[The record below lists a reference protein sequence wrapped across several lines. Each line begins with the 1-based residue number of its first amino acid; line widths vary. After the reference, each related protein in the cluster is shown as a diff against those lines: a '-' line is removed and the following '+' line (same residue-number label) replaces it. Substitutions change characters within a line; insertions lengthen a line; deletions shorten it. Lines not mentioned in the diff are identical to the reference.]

1 MMRARHCCAGK
12 LTLMLRVGVI
22 GCGVV
27 HGTHCDALAQI
38 GQAELAA
45 VYDAVPERAKVTSG
59 KYGVI
64 AAKSLP
70 DMFDIVDV
78 VNICVPSGMH
88 ADIGIEAAK
97 AGKHVLCEKPIDIT
111 YEKALNL
118 VETCEKHNVTLGVI
132 SQHRFSTDMR
142 KLHVLASDGS
152 FGRLLQGDCYNKWY
166 RSQNY
171 YDSGD
176 WRGTMALDGGGC
188 LMNQGVHY
196 IDMIQW
202 VMGGVKAVQ
211 AQTRTAS
218 HERIEVEDVA
228 NALVEYKN
236 GAVGVIQGSTSFYPG
251 MAERLEVHGVYG
263 SAVIEGD
270 RMKFL
275 KIDPENCGQGLYGDG
290 VNKQPTPSVH
300 LHGEELAAPTGA
312 ADPTAAFGNQH
323 QLQIEDFMEAVID
336 KRDPYVTGRA
346 ALEPLKVILAIYESG
361 RQGGKR
367 VELP

>member
-1 MMRARHCCAGK
+1 
-12 LTLMLRVGVI
+12 MLRVGVI

-27 HGTHCDALAQI
+27 HGTHCEALGQI
-38 GQAELAA
+38 EGAELAG
-45 VYDAVPERAKVTSG
+45 VYDVVPERALASAD
-59 KYGVI
+59 KYGVL
-64 AAKSLP
+64 AASSLEAL
-70 DMFDIVDV
+70 FDVVDI
-78 VNICVPSGMH
+78 VNICVPSGLH
-88 ADIGIEAAK
+88 AEIGLHAAR
-97 AGKHVLCEKPIDIT
+97 AGKHVLCEKPIDVT
-111 YEKALNL
+111 YEKALRL
-118 VETCEKHNVTLGVI
+118 VEGCEAHRVKLGVI
-132 SQHRFSTDMR
+132 SQHRFATDMR
-142 KLHVLASDGS
+142 KLHVLASEGS

-176 WRGTMALDGGGC
+176 WRGTVALDGGGC

-202 VMGGVKAVQ
+202 VMGGVKSVQ
-211 AQTRTAS
+211 AQVRTAA
-218 HERIEVEDVA
+218 HERIEVEDIA

-275 KIDPENCGQGLYGDG
+275 KIDAENCGQGLYGDG

-300 LHGEELAAPTGA
+300 LHGEGSAGATGA
-312 ADPTAAFGNQH
+312 ADPTAAFGMQH
-323 QLQIEDFMEAVID
+323 QLQIQDFVEAVAD
-336 KRDPYVTGRA
+336 GRDPYLTGRA
-346 ALEPLKVILAIYESG
+346 ALEPLKIILAIYESG
-361 RQGGKR
+361 RKGGAR
-367 VELP
+367 VEIA

>member
-1 MMRARHCCAGK
+1 
-12 LTLMLRVGVI
+12 MLRVGVI

-27 HGTHCDALAQI
+27 HGTHCDALENI
-38 GQAELAA
+38 EEAELAA
-45 VYDAVPERAKVTSG
+45 VYDVVPERSKATG
-59 KYGVI
+59 EKYGVL
-64 AAKSLP
+64 ASHSLEA
-70 DMFDIVDV
+70 MFDVVDV
-78 VNICVPSGMH
+78 VNICVPSGLH
-88 ADIGIEAAK
+88 AEIGIKAAQ
-97 AGKHVLCEKPIDIT
+97 AGKHVLVEKPIDIT
-111 YEKALNL
+111 YAKALSL
-118 VETCEKHNVTLGVI
+118 VEECEKQKVTLGTI

-142 KLHVLASDGS
+142 KLHVMASDGS

-176 WRGTMALDGGGC
+176 WRGTWALDGGGC

-202 VMGGVKAVQ
+202 VMGGVKSVQ
-211 AQTRTAS
+211 AQVRTAS
-218 HERIEVEDVA
+218 HERIEVEDIA

-275 KIDPENCGQGLYGDG
+275 KVDAENCGHGLYGDG

-300 LHGEELAAPTGA
+300 LHGEEQTAATGA

-323 QLQIEDFMEAVID
+323 QLQIQDFMQAVLEN
-336 KRDPYVTGRA
+336 RPPYVTGRA

-361 RQGGKR
+361 RNGGTR
-367 VELP
+367 VELQ

>member
-1 MMRARHCCAGK
+1 
-12 LTLMLRVGVI
+12 VI

-27 HGTHCDALAQI
+27 HGTHCDALANVD
-38 GQAELAA
+38 GAKLTG
-45 VYDAVPERAKVTSG
+45 VYDVVPERSKASG
-59 KYGVI
+59 EKYGVP
-64 AAKSLP
+64 AAESLEAL
-70 DMFDIVDV
+70 FDLVDV
-78 VNICVPSGMH
+78 VNICVPSGLH
-88 ADIGIEAAK
+88 AEIGTKAAK
-97 AGKHVLCEKPIDIT
+97 AGKHVLCEKPIDVT
-111 YEKALNL
+111 YEKALGL
-118 VETCEKHNVTLGVI
+118 VEGCEMAGVTLGVI

-142 KLHVLASDGS
+142 QLHDLAHDGS

-166 RSQNY
+166 RSQKY

-176 WRGTMALDGGGC
+176 WRGTWALDGGGC

-218 HERIEVEDVA
+218 HERIEVEDIA

-251 MAERLEVHGVYG
+251 MAERLEVHGVFG

-275 KIDPENCGQGLYGDG
+275 KIDAENCGQGLYGDG

-300 LHGEELAAPTGA
+300 LHGESAGA
-312 ADPTAAFGNQH
+312 ATGSSDPTAAFGMQH
-323 QLQIEDFMEAVID
+323 QLQIQDFVKAVTD
-336 KRDPYVTGRA
+336 GKPPYLTGRA
-346 ALEPLKVILAIYESG
+346 ALEPLKIILAIYESG
-361 RQGGKR
+361 RNGGSR
-367 VELP
+367 VELG

>member
-1 MMRARHCCAGK
+1 
-12 LTLMLRVGVI
+12 MLRVGVI

-27 HGTHCDALAQI
+27 HGTHCEALSQI
-38 GQAELAA
+38 GAAELAG
-45 VYDAVPERAKVTSG
+45 VYDIVPDRAKASG
-59 KYGVI
+59 EKYGVL
-64 AAKSLP
+64 AAHSLESL
-70 DMFDIVDV
+70 FDVVDV
-78 VNICVPSGMH
+78 VHICVPSGLH
-88 ADIGIEAAK
+88 AEIGLQAAR
-97 AGKHVLCEKPIDIT
+97 AGKHVLCEKPIDVT
-111 YEKALNL
+111 YAKALSLVEGCEKAG
-118 VETCEKHNVTLGVI
+118 VKLGVI
-132 SQHRFSTDMR
+132 SQHRFATDMR
-142 KLHVLASDGS
+142 KLHVLTSEGS

-176 WRGTMALDGGGC
+176 WRGTIALDGGGC

-211 AQTRTAS
+211 AQVRTAA
-218 HERIEVEDVA
+218 HERIEVEDIA

-251 MAERLEVHGVYG
+251 MAERLEVHGIYG

-270 RMKFL
+270 RMKLL

-300 LHGEELAAPTGA
+300 LHGEDSAAPTGA
-312 ADPTAAFGNQH
+312 ADPTAAFGMQH
-323 QLQIEDFMEAVID
+323 QLQIQDFVESVID
-336 KRDPYVTGRA
+336 SRDPYLTGRA
-346 ALEPLKVILAIYESG
+346 ALEPLKIILAIYESG
-361 RQGGKR
+361 RKGGAR
-367 VELP
+367 IEIA